1 MRKIPAGKRE
11 RFLLGSKEERK
22 LPVGKLGSFP
32 VGSDVA
38 SQWEMMQ
45 LHGGMGLTNRRGPLG
60 LTNRG
65 WG

>member
-1 MRKIPAGKRE
+1 M
-11 RFLLGSKEERK
+11 GSEEDSCWEEIK

-38 SQWEMMQ
+38 SQWEVMQ
-45 LHGGMGLTNRRGPLG
+45 LPGGLGLTNRREPLG